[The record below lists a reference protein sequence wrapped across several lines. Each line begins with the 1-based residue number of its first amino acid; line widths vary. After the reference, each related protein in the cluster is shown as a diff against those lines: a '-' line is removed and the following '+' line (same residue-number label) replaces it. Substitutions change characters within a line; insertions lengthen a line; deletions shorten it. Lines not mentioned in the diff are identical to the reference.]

1 MKKSAKNRRF
11 SGQLYDFHFWGQ
23 ASKWIYTWVDNW
35 RLAIPHSKNCPTLVH
50 TSLASAKSSASWL
63 YSTHSS
69 ASYGLDM
76 SLFCM
81 NGIRNLWDSLLWLAI
96 SIDNKTI
103 KSLMNFTSSC
113 EMGILIR
120 KDFWAL
126 VLLSISQFATAILL
140 SAILEMS
147 SHTD

>member
-1 MKKSAKNRRF
+1 
-11 SGQLYDFHFWGQ
+11 
-23 ASKWIYTWVDNW
+23 
-35 RLAIPHSKNCPTLVH
+35 
-50 TSLASAKSSASWL
+50 
-63 YSTHSS
+63 
-69 ASYGLDM
+69 
-76 SLFCM
+76 
-81 NGIRNLWDSLLWLAI
+81 
-96 SIDNKTI
+96 
-103 KSLMNFTSSC
+103 MNFTSSC